1 MKNKKTSSR
10 KAKFFCEN
18 CGSEVPENAKVCKTC
33 GKFFIS
39 VRCPKCGATGS
50 HEEFLNGCPK
60 CGYAVDGKNNEGKN
74 LTSQEKKS
82 GFNEKTGIFKGF
94 KKKNSFPAAEKKGE
108 TSLPLWVY
116 IVTSIA
122 FLAVI
127 FAVYSCFRRP
137 Y

>member
-1 MKNKKTSSR
+1 MKNKETSR

-60 CGYAVDGKNNEGKN
+60 CGYAVGGNHYGGKT
-74 LTSQEKKS
+74 LASSEKKS
-82 GFNEKTGIFKGF
+82 APKETSGIFRGF
-94 KKKNSFPAAEKKGE
+94 RRKNSFSSARKTSE
-108 TSLPLWVY
+108 TSLPVWVY
-116 IVTSIA
+116 IVTSLA
-122 FLAVI
+122 FLAVV

>member
-1 MKNKKTSSR
+1 MNSN

-50 HEEFLNGCPK
+50 HDEFMNGCPK
-60 CGYAVDGKNNEGKN
+60 CGYAVNGSHSSSGSFSG
-74 LTSQEKKS
+74 TSERKDFMRFLRRS
-82 GFNEKTGIFKGF
+82 
-94 KKKNSFPAAEKKGE
+94 SAAEKKVSDS
-108 TSLPLWVY
+108 SLPVWVY
-116 IVTSIA
+116 IVTAIV
-122 FLAVI
+122 FVVVL
-127 FAVYSCFRRP
+127 FAVYSCIKKP